1 MQQLENNGYHQGDGL
16 LPAFRDAFEGLVDR
30 EPGAEGVRHRA
41 KRVHELFVE
50 PHAAAGAQQAH
61 VAGGQGEDEGAGGEA
76 QEDAG
81 GGGGEVR
88 EAEERDEEEEERGE
102 GGEAAELRDLLRR
115 DEEED
120 VLELAARL
128 RTHLRGVGVRALVE
142 GGGEEAGEAG
152 EG

>member
-1 MQQLENNGYHQGDGL
+1 MNYDPNSDQEQGN
-16 LPAFRDAFEGLVDR
+16 LP
-30 EPGAEGVRHRA
+30 EPAEDTPA
-41 KRVHELFVE
+41 
-50 PHAAAGAQQAH
+50 
-61 VAGGQGEDEGAGGEA
+61 A
-76 QEDAG
+76 QEDTVVFFDAG

-128 RTHLRGVGVRALVE
+128 RAHLRGVGVRALVE